1 MEQPIDKRALDRL
14 LMLSFKG
21 ATLPP
26 GVRDTLRSRD
36 VAGVTLFRPNNY
48 VDPDQLSRLNQ
59 DLQNARSGA
68 APLLIAIDQE
78 GGQLHAFGSP
88 ATMWPGNM
96 ALGAADDTDL
106 TRRTGAAIGREL
118 RAVGIN
124 VDYAPVAD
132 LATNPDNPATGIRA
146 FGDDPGHV
154 SRHVAAIIE
163 GIQSQGVA
171 ATMKHF
177 PGKGSSKVDS
187 HLAMPV
193 IDHDR
198 ARLDTVEFLP
208 FTAAIAA
215 GVKVAMTGHFAL
227 PAVTGS
233 RDLPGTLSYAVNT
246 SLLRD
251 ELGFAGPLITDAL
264 DMKALS
270 QGAAQIVDVIAAV
283 RSGVDLL
290 LMTADAEQEER
301 VTTGLALA
309 LSRQLI
315 SPDRLA
321 EANRR
326 VADLRAW
333 VVPFETPSL
342 DVVGSADHRDL
353 ALEVARKSITLLK
366 NTQKLLPLSPG
377 HDERI
382 LVIEAPPRLLTPADT
397 SDLETPAV
405 AAALR
410 DCTNAT
416 VDAMLMPPDGSVPET
431 IDEYDVIVLVT
442 DAANLDAAQTAF
454 ARTVIASHPR
464 VIAVARRM
472 PYDIS
477 QFRDVGTYLCCWSIN
492 RSSAI
497 AVAEAITGRTP
508 ITGRLPVSFDGFPL
522 GSGIDLT

>member
-1 MEQPIDKRALDRL
+1 
-14 LMLSFKG
+14 
-21 ATLPP
+21 
-26 GVRDTLRSRD
+26 
-36 VAGVTLFRPNNY
+36 
-48 VDPDQLSRLNQ
+48 
-59 DLQNARSGA
+59 
-68 APLLIAIDQE
+68 
-78 GGQLHAFGSP
+78 
-88 ATMWPGNM
+88 
-96 ALGAADDTDL
+96 
-106 TRRTGAAIGREL
+106 
-118 RAVGIN
+118 
-124 VDYAPVAD
+124 
-132 LATNPDNPATGIRA
+132 
-146 FGDDPGHV
+146 
-154 SRHVAAIIE
+154 
-163 GIQSQGVA
+163 
-171 ATMKHF
+171 
-177 PGKGSSKVDS
+177 
-187 HLAMPV
+187 
-193 IDHDR
+193 
-198 ARLDTVEFLP
+198 
-208 FTAAIAA
+208 
-215 GVKVAMTGHFAL
+215 
-227 PAVTGS
+227 
-233 RDLPGTLSYAVNT
+233 
-246 SLLRD
+246 
-251 ELGFAGPLITDAL
+251 
-264 DMKALS
+264 MKALS

-377 HDERI
+377 LDERI